1 MRSFRFVESAS
12 VIESLYVGIR
22 SSYQLSHDF
31 RYILGWLGQRYQ
43 LGFQLLL
50 TFQAFS
56 QIALLL
62 PVEILNRE
70 VARRAWRHIFSYSKI
85 SPSKL
90 DAIKSSMI
98 N

>member
-1 MRSFRFVESAS
+1 MEIYC

-62 PVEILNRE
+62 PVEISYWK
-70 VARRAWRHIFSYSKI
+70 VARRILWHIFSYSKI
-85 SPSKL
+85 SPSKTE
-90 DAIKSSMI
+90 AKKYSMT